1 MKCRMYG
8 ISLVVFVSVLA
19 ALVSRTH
26 VPMTTVKEAVG
37 ITAVKSDATAAQSK
51 VTNRSHLTALARASQ
66 TQLLKTYG
74 KLPLSFEANQGQ
86 TDSQVQFLARGGG
99 YTLFL
104 TSREAVLSLHGSKAS
119 ATPKPRLAEALQAR
133 HPLWSA
139 ASVKLGILLLKDG
152 PALFRHGETRNLP
165 HSQLP
170 SSPEGLEPSAVLR
183 MKLVGANPSPR
194 VAGLNKLPGK
204 SNYFLGKDRKKWR
217 TNVPIYAKVK
227 YDSVYPGVDLVYY
240 GNQGQLEYDFVVGSG
255 ADPRAIKFA
264 FQGAT
269 KVAID
274 ASGDLVAEL
283 DGREMR
289 LHKPLVYQPEKRKSK
304 LTQHNIEGNYV
315 LMGDNQVGFR
325 VSAYDP
331 QKALVID
338 PVLKYSTYLGGSGDD
353 WGSVFNNLRA
363 IAVDPRGNAYVIG
376 TTASTDFPTTADAYQ
391 TEFAGGGGGFI
402 NTFAGGFAVGDV
414 FVAKLNAAGNAL
426 VYSTYLGG
434 TGDDYGEGIAVDA
447 AGNAYL
453 AGMTDSTDFP
463 AMNPIQTENAGLAD
477 LFLAKLNATGSALV
491 YSTYLGG
498 GDSDGDPMIALDQ
511 RGNLYFEAWTSS
523 TDIPTANAFQTE
535 SAGSVDI
542 WVGKVNAAGDALAYS
557 TYLGGSDFEV
567 CGSDI
572 VVDPAGNNYLN
583 GFTCSTDFP
592 TLNPIQPE
600 NAGGCDAF
608 LTKLNPAGNA
618 LVYSTY
624 LGGSDFEITLGTAV
638 DAAGDAYVTGGTS
651 SSDFPTVNPI
661 QAAYAGNVD
670 AFVAKVN
677 RNGTALVYSTYLG
690 GTDFDFGRGIV
701 VDAARNSY
709 IVGGTVSTDFPT
721 ANPLQAANAGDEDVF
736 LTKLNRTGNALV
748 FSTFLGGSSWEEP
761 SGIALGPS
769 GDAYIQGTTASSD
782 FPVVKALQPANG
794 GGLDA
799 FVARIR
805 PTTVSDTS
813 FSPLSGTAR
822 VEGKKGGATT
832 LKYHP
837 YAWPFAKRVRP
848 GR

>member
-1 MKCRMYG
+1 MKYRRYG
-8 ISLVVFVSVLA
+8 ISLIVFVSVLA
-19 ALVSRTH
+19 ALVLRSH
-26 VPMTTVKEAVG
+26 VPMTTVKEGVG
-37 ITAVKSDATAAQSK
+37 STAVKSDVTAAQSK
-51 VTNRSHLTALARASQ
+51 VTNRSHLTAPRASQ

-86 TDSQVQFLARGGG
+86 ADSQVQFLARGGG

-119 ATPKPRLAEALQAR
+119 ATPKPKLAEALQTR

-139 ASVKLGILLLKDG
+139 ASVKLGILQLKDG
-152 PALFRHGETRNLP
+152 PTLFRQGETRNLL

-170 SSPEGLEPSAVLR
+170 SSPVGLEPSAVLR
-183 MKLVGANPSPR
+183 MKLVGANPLPR

-204 SNYFLGKDRKKWR
+204 SNYFLSKDRKKWR

-240 GNQGQLEYDFVVGSG
+240 GNQGQLEYDFVVGPG
-255 ADPRAIKFA
+255 ADPRAIKFGI
-264 FQGAT
+264 QGAT
-269 KVAID
+269 NVAID

-283 DGREMR
+283 DGQEMR
-289 LHKPLVYQPEKRKSK
+289 LHKPLVYQPEKRNSK
-304 LTQHNIEGNYV
+304 LSWHNIEGNYV
-315 LMGDNQVGFR
+315 LTGDNQVGFQ

-331 QKALVID
+331 QRALVID

-353 WGSVFNNLRA
+353 WGSVFNFIRA

-376 TTASTDFPTTADAYQ
+376 TTNSIDFPTTTDAHQ
-391 TEFAGGGGGFI
+391 REFAGGGGGFI
-402 NTFAGGFAVGDV
+402 NPFGDFAVGDV

-447 AGNAYL
+447 AGRAYL

-463 AMNPIQTENAGLAD
+463 TMNPIQTENAGLAD
-477 LFLAKLNATGSALV
+477 MFLAKLNATGSALV

-498 GDSDGDPMIALDQ
+498 SDSDGDPMIALDP
-511 RGNLYFEAWTSS
+511 RGNLYFEAWTFS
-523 TDIPTANAFQTE
+523 TDIPTANPFQAE
-535 SAGSVDI
+535 NAGASDI
-542 WVGKVNAAGDALAYS
+542 WAGKLNAVGNALIYS
-557 TYLGGSDFEV
+557 TYLGGSDFDI

-583 GFTCSTDFP
+583 GIACSTDFP
-592 TLNPIQPE
+592 THNPIQPE

-608 LTKLNPAGNA
+608 LTKLNAAGNA
-618 LVYSTY
+618 LIYSTY
-624 LGGSDFEITLGTAV
+624 LGGNDFEFSLGTAV
-638 DAAGDAYVTGGTS
+638 DAVGNAYVTGFTF

-661 QAAYAGNVD
+661 QAAYAGNGD

-690 GTDFDFGRGIV
+690 GTDFDLGRGIV

-709 IVGGTVSTDFPT
+709 IVGGTFSTDFPT

-748 FSTFLGGSSWEEP
+748 FSTYLGGSSWEHP
-761 SGIALGPS
+761 SGIAHGPS
-769 GDAYIQGTTASSD
+769 GEAYIQGTTASSD
-782 FPVVKALQPANG
+782 FPVMNAFQPANA

-799 FVARIR
+799 FVARIS
-805 PTTVSDTS
+805 PTIVSETS
-813 FSPLSGTAR
+813 LSPLSDAAR
-822 VEGKKGGATT
+822 VQATQGGTNT